1 MQPAVTDRG
10 RDGLGDHDGSITF
23 TGHVGVLEAMGAEY
37 YAYLDLPDQPEMT
50 GAADVA
56 QEADGDPV
64 SRRRASQLI
73 ARLPIDSD
81 VREHKQITLWFDP
94 ARLHVFDP
102 ESGRRIS
109 EVAS

>member
-1 MQPAVTDRG
+1 M
-10 RDGLGDHDGSITF
+10 
-23 TGHVGVLEAMGAEY
+23 
-37 YAYLDLPDQPEMT
+37 
-50 GAADVA
+50 
-56 QEADGDPV
+56 

-81 VREHKQITLWFDP
+81 VREHEQITLWFDP